1 MFFVPFFKKSKREIF
16 SLRPNAGLA
25 ALVCMAA
32 ISFAGTKVVRAEDA
46 VKGATTLNRTQSNYL
61 SHCGGCHGIE
71 GISGPTF
78 VPPLRDVV
86 GSFGCTDEGR
96 EYLVRVPGVSMSL
109 IRDDQE
115 LADVMNFVLFTL
127 GGHSTKTGFK
137 PYTAAEIHEW
147 RQHPMSMP
155 DFMKHRAEV
164 LQRSLAACQK
174 STITTPQ

>member
-1 MFFVPFFKKSKREIF
+1 MVFIPFLGKVKRQIF
-16 SLRPNAGLA
+16 SLWRNTGLA
-25 ALVCMAA
+25 VLVCM
-32 ISFAGTKVVRAEDA
+32 ITVSYAGTKAAWAEDA

-147 RQHPMSMP
+147 RQKPMSMP
-155 DFMKHRAEV
+155 DFMKHRSEV

-174 STITTPQ
+174 SAITTP